1 MRFFYALNSAFVL
14 NSVYL
19 EYSMS
24 LIRCP
29 FCQSV
34 HVQQTDS
41 GNPNF
46 NYFEQLQ
53 RCISPTQMAMFG
65 MQVAKKAGV
74 SPFIGAAIGVVIG
87 GVLVV
92 VSQYCFEKYYN
103 DAVHYVCLDC
113 QQTFA
118 WAK

>member
-1 MRFFYALNSAFVL
+1 MPSR
-14 NSVYL
+14 YL

-29 FCQSV
+29 FCQYV
-34 HVQQTDS
+34 HVQLTDT

-53 RCISPTQMAMFG
+53 RCISPTQMALFG

-92 VSQYCFEKYYN
+92 VSQYCFEKYYSN
-103 DAVHYVCLDC
+103 AEHYLCLDC
-113 QQTFA
+113 QRTFA

>member
-1 MRFFYALNSAFVL
+1 
-14 NSVYL
+14 
-19 EYSMS
+19 
-24 LIRCP
+24 
-29 FCQSV
+29 
-34 HVQQTDS
+34 
-41 GNPNF
+41 
-46 NYFEQLQ
+46 
-53 RCISPTQMAMFG
+53 

>member
-1 MRFFYALNSAFVL
+1 
-14 NSVYL
+14 
-19 EYSMS
+19 MS

-53 RCISPTQMAMFG
+53 RCISPAQMAMFG
-65 MQVAKKAGV
+65 MQVAKKPGV
-74 SPFIGAAIGVVIG
+74 SPFIGVAIGVVSG

>member
-1 MRFFYALNSAFVL
+1 
-14 NSVYL
+14 
-19 EYSMS
+19 MS
-24 LIRCP
+24 LIRSP
-29 FCQSV
+29 FCPSV
-34 HVQQTDS
+34 HFQQTDS

-53 RCISPTQMAMFG
+53 RCISPAQMAMFG

>member
-1 MRFFYALNSAFVL
+1 
-14 NSVYL
+14 
-19 EYSMS
+19 MS

-92 VSQYCFEKYYN
+92 ISQYCFEKYYT

>member
-1 MRFFYALNSAFVL
+1 
-14 NSVYL
+14 
-19 EYSMS
+19 MS

-53 RCISPTQMAMFG
+53 RCISPAQMAVFG
-65 MQVAKKAGV
+65 MRVAKRAGG

>member
-1 MRFFYALNSAFVL
+1 
-14 NSVYL
+14 
-19 EYSMS
+19 MS

-74 SPFIGAAIGVVIG
+74 SPFIGATVGVVIG

-92 VSQYCFEKYYN
+92 VSQYYFEKYYSN
-103 DAVHYVCLDC
+103 AEQYVCLDC
-113 QQTFA
+113 QQPFA
-118 WAK
+118 WMKQ

>member
-1 MRFFYALNSAFVL
+1 
-14 NSVYL
+14 
-19 EYSMS
+19 
-24 LIRCP
+24 
-29 FCQSV
+29 
-34 HVQQTDS
+34 
-41 GNPNF
+41 
-46 NYFEQLQ
+46 
-53 RCISPTQMAMFG
+53 MAMFG